1 MRSFCASTALPVK
14 SSARAQKAAVMRRKQ
29 NVKLK
34 KIMTKTMFV
43 RRAQRKK
50 MKDKTPIK
58 SSQNAIEILA
68 IVPFC
73 HRYLLTKAS
82 VETLSSKTFRGRFG
96 VGGSIRGVGSESRNE
111 TATIREPETAKGAED
126 AGWVTVTEDPFENT
140 ADDHEKASHKHVN
153 SAGYHVREF
162 RR

>member
-68 IVPFC
+68 RLFLSIIDI
-73 HRYLLTKAS
+73 YLPKLALK
-82 VETLSSKTFRGRFG
+82 
-96 VGGSIRGVGSESRNE
+96 
-111 TATIREPETAKGAED
+111 P
-126 AGWVTVTEDPFENT
+126 
-140 ADDHEKASHKHVN
+140 
-153 SAGYHVREF
+153 
-162 RR
+162 